1 MASSTTEIANLALG
15 HLGIGKDIA
24 NLDTE
29 SSQEAKAMRRY
40 YDICRRTVLQEFTW
54 PFATKFVTLG
64 LVEEDPTDAEEW
76 AFSYRYPADCLLL
89 RRLPSGLRTD
99 NRQSRVAYK
108 ISQDASGLLIFTDQE
123 DAQAEYTVDVTN
135 VSRFSDSFVLAL
147 TYLLAGKA
155 GSSIMGGDRF
165 KLADRAL
172 LLHDAQIRTA
182 HAVARNEEQPDE
194 EPDAEFIRVRDG
206 TTDQTNRDDFTSH
219 PSGFSVS

>member
-76 AFSYRYPADCLLL
+76 AFSYRYPADCLFL
-89 RRLPSGLRTD
+89 RRLHGSDHYHRRNPHVIRRHAD
-99 NRQSRVAYK
+99 EREDKVEQS
-108 ISQDASGLLIFTDQE
+108 L
-123 DAQAEYTVDVTN
+123 
-135 VSRFSDSFVLAL
+135 FS
-147 TYLLAGKA
+147 
-155 GSSIMGGDRF
+155 
-165 KLADRAL
+165 
-172 LLHDAQIRTA
+172 
-182 HAVARNEEQPDE
+182 
-194 EPDAEFIRVRDG
+194 RDG
-206 TTDQTNRDDFTSH
+206 
-219 PSGFSVS
+219 